1 MDPAN
6 LTTEFHDKSMA
17 FAQDTFAAL
26 EKTGFPFF
34 EVSWFIYYTTSE
46 PSGNGG
52 PKPKYSFL
60 FLLICW
66 SAIKDNMKH
75 CCKLIAETVL

>member
-34 EVSWFIYYTTSE
+34 EVSWFIYY
-46 PSGNGG
+46 
-52 PKPKYSFL
+52 F
-60 FLLICW
+60 
-66 SAIKDNMKH
+66 
-75 CCKLIAETVL
+75 